1 MPRLIIT
8 EQAVE
13 GMERCRRFLQEKN
26 PEAARTAVMAIQQT
40 LARLENHPFMGK
52 PLDDY
57 PALREVIIPYG
68 DSGYVGMYRYDEPC
82 KTVFMLSFRHQKEA
96 GY

>member
-8 EQAVE
+8 EQAVD

-26 PEAARTAVMAIQQT
+26 PQAARKAAMAIQQK
-40 LARLENHPFMGK
+40 LAGLENHPFMGK

-68 DSGYVGMYRYDEPC
+68 DSGYVGLYRYDEPGEV
-82 KTVFMLSFRHQKEA
+82 VFLLAFRHQKET

>member
-8 EQAVE
+8 EHAVN
-13 GMERCRRFLQEKN
+13 GMERCRRFLQKKN
-26 PEAARTAVMAIQQT
+26 PQAARNAAMAIQQK
-40 LARLENHPFMGK
+40 LAGLENQPFMGK
-52 PLDDY
+52 PLDDH

-68 DSGYVGMYRYDEPC
+68 NSGYVGLYRYDEPG
-82 KTVFMLSFRHQKEA
+82 KTVFLLAFRHQKEA